1 MSFVMTSAAVMAATA
16 HAGQTRKELG
26 QPYINHPLRVGH
38 AAATLG
44 MSAEFIAACYL
55 HDVVEDTN
63 TPIETIDK
71 LFPAH
76 TARLVRLATKWWTSG
91 DPDEDSKKAAYYDAL
106 IAYPG
111 GALLKVLDRTD
122 NLHDFAQV
130 AMLTHSGHAW
140 AARYLKKTL
149 VEFPRLLR
157 HAEVFGGARAVRDYH
172 AAVAQLASIVNGGQA

>member
-16 HAGQTRKELG
+16 HAGQVRKELG
-26 QPYINHPLRVGH
+26 QPYINHTLRVGH

-55 HDVVEDTN
+55 HDVVEDTP

-76 TARLVRLATKWWTSG
+76 TARLVRLMTKWWTSG
-91 DPDEDSKKAAYYDAL
+91 DPEEEGKKALYYDAL

-130 AMLTHSGHAW
+130 AMLSHSGHTW

-149 VEFPRLLR
+149 AEFPRLLR
-157 HAEVFGGARAVRDYH
+157 HAEVFGGARSVRDYH